1 MWIHQDREALACGP
15 FDRRRRACGHP
26 NRRMRRLHGLWQH
39 LDAVIAVVFSL
50 VGEFLVRPRLQHDI
64 DGLVEPRS
72 ALFAGNS
79 EGFELAAF
87 EAAPRA
93 PVDAPTR

>member
-15 FDRRRRACGHP
+15 IDRRRGACGNP
-26 NRRMRRLHGLWQH
+26 NRRVWRLHGLRQH
-39 LDAVIAVVFSL
+39 LDAVVAVVFPL
-50 VGEFLVRPRLQHDI
+50 VGEFFVRPRLQHDI

-79 EGFELAAF
+79 ESFELAAF
-87 EAAPRA
+87 EAASSTPI
-93 PVDAPTR
+93 DAPTR